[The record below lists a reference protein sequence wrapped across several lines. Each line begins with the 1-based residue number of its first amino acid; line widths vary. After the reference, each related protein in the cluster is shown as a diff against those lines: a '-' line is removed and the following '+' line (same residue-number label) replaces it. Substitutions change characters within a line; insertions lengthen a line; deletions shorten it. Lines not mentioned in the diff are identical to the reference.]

1 MPGRRWWTWAVVMGV
16 IGAAPACEAT
26 TKVYMNSVASD
37 LQGATWR
44 ASEVE
49 EANQLIAEADAR
61 KAQGRYEGAIP
72 LLKRALALYENVL
85 GTNHPTVAKALS
97 NLGVLYRER
106 GDYAQASQ
114 LHRRALAMREE
125 ALGPD
130 HPAVASSLNDLS
142 VLYRTNGDYAQA
154 ESLAER
160 ALALREKALGPDH
173 PDVAQSLA
181 TFAVLCADKGDYAR
195 SESLHQ
201 RALAI
206 REEALGE
213 GHPDVALSL
222 NDLAALYRAKGDYA
236 RAELLSERALA
247 IQEKALPPDHPAIA
261 RAFNNV
267 AALYGK
273 RGDYARAEP
282 MHQRALA
289 IQRKV
294 LGPDHPDVA
303 QTFHFLASLYLD
315 KGDYARAEGL
325 SARALD
331 IRKKALGPSHPDV
344 AQSLSSLAALY
355 VAQSRIDEAVKAAG
369 LATDIQDRNA
379 AAVLAN
385 GSEDQKRSYMS
396 TLVDQ
401 THLDIALHIQHAPA
415 TLDAARLA
423 LTVLFRRK
431 GRVLDAM
438 TGSFASLR
446 LSLDPDDR
454 SLLARL
460 TSVYSQLAAEVSR
473 GPQNAPPAQYRERLA
488 ALEREREALEADVG
502 KRSAAFRAEQKAVI
516 LSDVQEA
523 IPEGAALVEIAQY
536 RPYHLRPDTR
546 SGHWGAPRYVA
557 YVLGPGGDPTFT
569 DLGEAAPLE
578 AAVDALRRALADH
591 DLTHDPRPAARDL
604 DRLLMEPVRKL
615 LGDTRWVFLSLDGP
629 LHLVPF
635 GALVDEE
642 GHYLVERYLFSY
654 LTTGRDLLR
663 FEDREAAAR
672 EPPLILAN
680 PAFDESSAPPAPEAT
695 HRGVRSIDMVTQRLL
710 PLQGTTA
717 EARTI
722 AEFFPESR
730 VLLGAH
736 ATEEAVKAV
745 QGPLLLHLATHG
757 FFLPEQPVPAALLTT
772 PGHNPTL
779 AELAALRQRENPL
792 LRSGIALAG
801 FNRRRSGSDD
811 GVLTALETAGIDLH
825 GTRLVVL
832 STCES
837 GLGEA
842 TSGEGVYGLR
852 RALTMAGSETQVMS
866 LWQVDSGRTRELMQA
881 YYQRLASGA
890 GRSQAMRD
898 VQLAMRA
905 NPSTAHPNL
914 WASFIVSGDWRR
926 METQVRSPEVGE
938 VAKGARGCACEQAGG
953 EPHALGAWLAALLGL
968 LVAGRRRPSLWA

>member
-1 MPGRRWWTWAVVMGV
+1 M
-16 IGAAPACEAT
+16 T
-26 TKVYMNSVASD
+26 TVASD

-44 ASEVE
+44 TAEVD
-49 EANQLIAEADAR
+49 EANRLTAEADAR

-97 NLGVLYRER
+97 NLGVLHREQ
-106 GDYAQASQ
+106 GDYAQAEQ
-114 LHRRALAMREE
+114 LHRRALAMRAE

-130 HPAVASSLNDLS
+130 HPVVASSLNDLS
-142 VLYRTNGDYAQA
+142 VLYRTRGNYARA

-160 ALALREKALGPDH
+160 ALAIRENALGPDH

-181 TFAVLCADKGDYAR
+181 TLAVLCGDKGDYAR
-195 SESLHQ
+195 SESLHL

-206 REEALGE
+206 REEALGK

-222 NDLAALYRAKGDYA
+222 NDLAALYRAKRDYA
-236 RAELLSERALA
+236 QAELLSERALA
-247 IQEKALPPDHPAIA
+247 IQEKALPPDHPAVA
-261 RAFNNV
+261 LALNNV
-267 AALYGK
+267 AVLYGK

-294 LGPDHPDVA
+294 LAPDHPDVA
-303 QTFHFLASLYLD
+303 RTFHFLASLYLD

-325 SARALD
+325 SERALA
-331 IRKKALGPSHPDV
+331 IRQKALGPSHPDV
-344 AQSLSSLAALY
+344 AQSLSHLAALHI
-355 VAQSRIDEAVKAAG
+355 AQSRIDEAVKTAG

-379 AAVLAN
+379 AAVLAT

-438 TGSFASLR
+438 TGNFASLR
-446 LSLDPDDR
+446 LSRDPGDR
-454 SLLARL
+454 DLIARL

-488 ALEREREALEADVG
+488 ALEQQREALEAEVG
-502 KRSAAFRAEQKAVI
+502 KRSASFRAEQKPVI
-516 LSDVQEA
+516 LPDVQAA

-557 YVLGPGGDPTFT
+557 YVLGPGGDPAFT

-604 DRLLMEPVRKL
+604 DRLLMEPVREL

-642 GHYLVERYLFSY
+642 GQYLVERYLFSY

-663 FEDREAAAR
+663 FEDREAASR

-842 TSGEGVYGLR
+842 SSGEGVYGLR

-881 YYQRLASGA
+881 YYQRLAGGA

-905 NPSTAHPNL
+905 EPSTAHPNL

-926 METQVRSPEVGE
+926 METQVRSPEAGK
-938 VAKGARGCACEQAGG
+938 VAKGARGCACEQTGG
-953 EPHALGAWLAALLGL
+953 EPHAHGAWVAALLGL
-968 LVAGRRRPSLWA
+968 LVAARRRRSLRA

>member
-1 MPGRRWWTWAVVMGV
+1 MGV
-16 IGAAPACEAT
+16 IGAGPACAAT
-26 TKVYMNSVASD
+26 TEMYTKAVTTE
-37 LQGATWR
+37 LQGAKWR
-44 ASEVE
+44 TSEVA
-49 EANQLIAEADAR
+49 EANQLTAEADAR
-61 KAQGRYEGAIP
+61 KAQGRYEDAIAP
-72 LLKRALALYENVL
+72 LERALALYENVL
-85 GTNHPTVAKALS
+85 GPNHPTVAKALS
-97 NLGVLYRER
+97 NVAVLYRER
-106 GDYAQASQ
+106 GDYAQAEE
-114 LHRRALAMREE
+114 LHRRALAIREK
-125 ALGPD
+125 ALGLD
-130 HPAVASSLNDLS
+130 HPSVASSLNDLA
-142 VLYRTNGDYAQA
+142 VLYRTKGNYAQA

-160 ALALREKALGPDH
+160 ALALQKKALGLDH
-173 PDVAQSLA
+173 PDIAQSLTTLA
-181 TFAVLCADKGDYAR
+181 ALCADKGDYAR
-195 SESLHQ
+195 SESLHE

-206 REEALGE
+206 REEALGA

-222 NDLAALYRAKGDYA
+222 NNLAALYRAKGDHA
-236 RAELLSERALA
+236 QAERLSERALA
-247 IQEKALPPDHPAIA
+247 IEEKALGPDHPAIA
-261 RAFNNV
+261 LTLNNLAV
-267 AALYGK
+267 LYGK
-273 RGDYARAEP
+273 KGDYARAEP

-289 IQRKV
+289 IRRKV
-294 LGPDHPDVA
+294 LGPEHPDVA
-303 QTFHFLASLYLD
+303 QTFNDLASLYLD
-315 KGDYARAEGL
+315 KGDHARAEAL
-325 SARALD
+325 SERALA
-331 IRKKALGPSHPDV
+331 IREKALGPSHPDV
-344 AQSLSSLAALY
+344 AQSLSNLAALY
-355 VAQSRIDEAVKAAG
+355 IAQFRIDEAVKAAG

-379 AAVLAN
+379 AAVLAT

-423 LTVLFRRK
+423 LTVLLRRK

-446 LSLDPDDR
+446 RSLAPGDR
-454 SLLARL
+454 ALLARL

-473 GPQNAPPAQYRERLA
+473 GPQNAPLAEYRGRLA
-488 ALEREREALEADVG
+488 ALEQERQALEADVG
-502 KRSAAFRAEQKAVI
+502 KQSAAFRAEQKPVT
-516 LSDVQEA
+516 LPDVLEA
-523 IPEGAALVEIAQY
+523 IPEGAALVEIARY
-536 RPYHLRPDTR
+536 RPYHPHPDTQ

-557 YVLGPGGDPTFT
+557 YFLGPGGDPTFT

-578 AAVDALRRALADH
+578 AAIDALRRALADH

-615 LGDTRWVFLSLDGP
+615 LGDTRWVFLSPDGP

-642 GHYLVERYLFSY
+642 GHYLAERYLFSY

-663 FEDREAAAR
+663 FEDRNAASR

-680 PAFDESSAPPAPEAT
+680 PAFDESSAPTAPDAT
-695 HRGVRSIDMVTQRLL
+695 HRGVRSLDMVTQGLL

-722 AEFFPESR
+722 AELFPESR
-730 VLLGAH
+730 VLLGAD

-757 FFLPEQPVPAALLTT
+757 FFLPEQPVPAALLKV
-772 PGHNPTL
+772 PGHAPTP

-811 GVLTALETAGIDLH
+811 GVLTALESAGLDLH

-852 RALTMAGSETQVMS
+852 RALTMAGSQTQVMS
-866 LWQVDSGRTRELMQA
+866 LWQVDTGRTRELMQA
-881 YYQRLASGA
+881 YYQRLAGGA

-898 VQLAMRA
+898 VQLAMLA

-926 METQVRSPEVGE
+926 MEVYVRSRKAGE
-938 VAKGARGCACEQAGG
+938 VAKGARGCACEQTGG
-953 EPHALGAWLAALLGL
+953 EPHAHGAWLTALLGL
-968 LVAGRRRPSLWA
+968 CIAARMRPSRRA